1 MSDQPPRNPA
11 DDLDNQKARE
21 VADLRGRRGRSDDS
35 VPRRASGSLELS
47 SPGGQAAR
55 EVQGASG
62 ERAPWQGWRRK
73 GDEDAGLPAARG
85 PGSRRP
91 FGATWWGRAWLEAL
105 EQRARLDPGRLSR
118 GRSYARRGSVLE
130 LTVTPGEVE
139 AVVQGSRVTPY
150 QVTVRIRAFSTTE
163 WDAVLDVVSAQIG
176 RVAALLDGELPP
188 EVVDDVHAAGLDLLP
203 GAGEVLTNCSCPDF
217 AVPCKHSAA
226 VCYLVADALDDDPFA
241 LLLLRGRRKDELLT
255 ALRARRSAPAVPTTV
270 VRTPPPPGIP
280 AIAAFAR
287 YFASEDGASTPGPVP
302 VPVPPRPMGSPG
314 TPAAVRV
321 LDPPRSSGVDV
332 RDLVVLATDAA
343 RRAWELASGDGDG
356 GLDLTFEQDLARRAA
371 LVLGTPDLADLAHR
385 AGVPAR
391 QLTSWAV
398 AWREAGAGGLAAA
411 VDEPPDVDPAS
422 LIEALEAL
430 PGATIDANRVT
441 AGKTQLRLGADALWY
456 RFSQHFNDWT
466 LTGPPSPDPRDL
478 LTS

>member
-1 MSDQPPRNPA
+1 MNNQPPSHPA
-11 DDLDNQKARE
+11 DDSA
-21 VADLRGRRGRSDDS
+21 
-35 VPRRASGSLELS
+35 PRRASGSLEWFS
-47 SPGGQAAR
+47 RGEQEAR
-55 EVQGASG
+55 EVEGAG
-62 ERAPWQGWRRK
+62 ERGAWQGWRRQ
-73 GDEDAGLPAARG
+73 GEDAGLPAARG

-91 FGATWWGRAWLEAL
+91 FGATWWGRAWLDAL
-105 EQRARLDPGRLSR
+105 EHRARLDPGRLSR

-150 QVTVRIRAFSTTE
+150 QVTVRIRAFTTSE

-203 GAGEVLTNCSCPDF
+203 GAGEVLTNCNCPDF

-241 LLLLRGRRKDELLT
+241 LLLLRGRRKDELLS
-255 ALRARRSAPAVPTTV
+255 ALRARRSAPVPTTV

-280 AIAAFAR
+280 AIAAFSR
-287 YFASEDGASTPGPVP
+287 YLASEGGPGPVP

-356 GLDLTFEQDLARRAA
+356 GLGLTFEQDLARRAA

-398 AWREAGAGGLAAA
+398 AWREAGPGGLAAT
-411 VDEPPDVDPAS
+411 VDEPTDIDPAS
-422 LIEALEAL
+422 LAEGREAL
-430 PGATIDANRVT
+430 PGATVDANRVT
-441 AGKTQLRLGADALWY
+441 AGKTQLRLGADTLWY
-456 RFSQHFNDWT
+456 RFDQHFNDWT
-466 LTGPPSPDPRDL
+466 LTRAPSPDPRDL
-478 LTS
+478 LTP

>member
-1 MSDQPPRNPA
+1 
-11 DDLDNQKARE
+11 
-21 VADLRGRRGRSDDS
+21 
-35 VPRRASGSLELS
+35 
-47 SPGGQAAR
+47 
-55 EVQGASG
+55 
-62 ERAPWQGWRRK
+62 
-73 GDEDAGLPAARG
+73 
-85 PGSRRP
+85 
-91 FGATWWGRAWLEAL
+91 
-105 EQRARLDPGRLSR
+105 
-118 GRSYARRGSVLE
+118 
-130 LTVTPGEVE
+130 
-139 AVVQGSRVTPY
+139 VQGSRVTPY

-241 LLLLRGRRKDELLT
+241 LLLLRGRRKDELLS
-255 ALRARRSAPAVPTTV
+255 ALRSRRSGPAATAA
-270 VRTPPPPGIP
+270 VRTPAPPGIP

-287 YFASEDGASTPGPVP
+287 YLAPEGVPGAAGPVP

-314 TPAAVRV
+314 APAAVRV

-343 RRAWELASGDGDG
+343 RRAWEIASGDGDG
-356 GLDLTFEQDLARRAA
+356 GLSLTFEEDLARRAA

-398 AWREAGAGGLAAA
+398 AWRDAGPGGLAAT
-411 VDEPPDVDPAS
+411 VDEPTDVDPES
-422 LIEALEAL
+422 LAEALEAL
-430 PGATIDANRVT
+430 PGATIHANRVT
-441 AGKTQLRLGADALWY
+441 AGKTQLRLGTDALWY
-456 RFSQHFNDWT
+456 RFDQHFNDWT
-466 LTGPPSPDPRDL
+466 LTRPPSPDPRDL
-478 LTS
+478 LQD